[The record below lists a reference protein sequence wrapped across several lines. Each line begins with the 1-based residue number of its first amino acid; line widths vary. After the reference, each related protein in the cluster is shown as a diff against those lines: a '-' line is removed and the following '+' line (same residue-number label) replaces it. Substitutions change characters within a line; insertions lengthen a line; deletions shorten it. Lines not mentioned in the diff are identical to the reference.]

1 MARLTALPDAARH
14 HLRGHVSESA
24 SSDEQDDT
32 LLGSQFGTHDAG
44 VTPPPRARA
53 SLCDD
58 GNKRKSG

>member
-32 LLGSQFGTHDAG
+32 LLGSQFGTTGVKPPFRAG
-44 VTPPPRARA
+44 A

-58 GNKRKSG
+58 GNKRNSG

>member
-1 MARLTALPDAARH
+1 MARLNALPDAARR

-32 LLGSQFGTHDAG
+32 LLGSQFGATG
-44 VTPPPRARA
+44 VKPPPRARA

-58 GNKRKSG
+58 GNKRNSG